1 MIERLR
7 WPVLLAMIAGIGI
20 AIWVI
25 ASVDVHEI
33 ARGVARV
40 GIAGFVLICLCL
52 VGVLG
57 LLGAALLAAAPGE
70 PARRLPLFLWS
81 RMAREA
87 ASDLLPFSQLG
98 GLVVCT
104 RVLLR
109 GGIQRTPIYAAMIVD
124 LTTEMLSQLFFTLF
138 GLWMLSVTFMDP
150 ATTRALRPLVWIGA
164 LVVLATTLAFV
175 FLQRPALRLM
185 AFLARRLLPDVQA
198 GIEQVLAELARVYRQ
213 PGAVAGALLFNLL
226 AWLASAASAWLILWL
241 MGSPI
246 RFGHAVALESL
257 IFAIRAVAFLI
268 PGALGVQEAGYA
280 LLAPAFGLDPGI
292 AVTLSLIKRAR
303 EIAVGLPALIVW
315 QIGEVRSG
323 LKVKDPAATR

>member
-1 MIERLR
+1 MMGRLR
-7 WPVLLAMIAGIGI
+7 WPVLLAMIAGL
-20 AIWVI
+20 ALAVWVI
-25 ASVDVHEI
+25 ASVNFNEI
-33 ARGVARV
+33 LLGVGRV
-40 GIAGFVLICLCL
+40 GPAGFVLICLCL

-57 LLGAALLAAAPGE
+57 LLGAALQAATPGE
-70 PARRLPLFLWS
+70 PLRRLPLFLWS

-109 GGIQRTPIYAAMIVD
+109 GGIAPARIYAAMIVD

-138 GLWMLSVTFMDP
+138 GLWMLSVTLLNP
-150 ATTRALRPLVWIGA
+150 ATTHELRPLAWIGA
-164 LVVLATTLAFV
+164 LVALAMTLAFV

-185 AFLARRLLPDVQA
+185 AFLARRLLPDVQI
-198 GIEQVLAELARVYRQ
+198 GIDHILDELTSVYRRH
-213 PGAVAGALLFNLL
+213 GAVAGALLFNIL

-246 RFGHAVALESL
+246 GFGQAVALESL
-257 IFAIRAVAFLI
+257 IFAIRGVAFLI
-268 PGALGVQEAGYA
+268 PGALGIQEAGYA
-280 LLAPAFGLDPGI
+280 LLAPAFGLDPGV

-303 EIAVGLPALIVW
+303 EIAVGLPALIAW
-315 QIGEVRSG
+315 QVGEVRAG
-323 LKVKDPAATR
+323 LRAKAT